1 MVDLSK
7 HLARARQALERRN
20 YDLALEITEECQE
33 VEPSNLENYRILLD
47 AAKRRAKE
55 GGKKGM
61 FGTMS
66 MPQMSKDPHKI
77 LTATVKKMTKTPDA
91 KNFAA
96 AGDAAT
102 KLHQSGVKGL
112 GEVAIIFYEEQRAT
126 GLFSAEVLWNLATL
140 YADRFKASGQAD
152 PEALEKALKTMAE
165 LERAV
170 PNHQEA
176 GRTIKNWEAMRSM
189 VKRSTAGAAT
199 DYRSQLSSDDKARR
213 QEAMN
218 RMIRTAEDAK
228 EVLGYIEQDL
238 GVTPTDKSL
247 WVKKGD
253 IHRQMRQHA
262 EAHAAYEKAQEIDP
276 HDFVVTMRLGDTRV
290 AEITGRIEAAKAA
303 GQDIT
308 ELSREMLQIEIEEYR
323 RRVERQPTE
332 MMHRYNLGQRL
343 FKAGE
348 IKGAASEF
356 QQTVRDPKLRRPS
369 HRYLGACFT
378 KERLFPLAIQQYD
391 SYLKLVDDD
400 AADEAKEVRYSVARL
415 HEEAGSKEVA
425 ATHYQ
430 RLVEIDLGF
439 RDAATRL
446 SKLRE

>member
-66 MPQMSKDPHKI
+66 LPQMSKDPHKI
-77 LTATVKKMTKTPDA
+77 LTALVKKMAKAPDG
-91 KNFAA
+91 KSFAA

-102 KLHQSGVKGL
+102 KLHQGGAKGL

-126 GLFSAEVLWNLATL
+126 GLFSPDVLWNLATL

-152 PEALEKALKTMAE
+152 AEALEKALKTMAE

-228 EVLGYIEQDL
+228 EVLGYIDQDL
-238 GVTPTDKSL
+238 GVTPSDKSL

-253 IHRQMRQHA
+253 IHRQMREYV
-262 EAHAAYEKAQEIDP
+262 EAHGAYEKAQGIDA

-290 AEITGRIEAAKAA
+290 AVIIQKIEQAKAA
-303 GQDIT
+303 GQDT
-308 ELSREMLQIEIEEYR
+308 AALQREQLEVEIEEYR

-332 MMHRYNLGQRL
+332 MLHHFNLGRRL
-343 FKAGE
+343 FDAGE
-348 IKGAASEF
+348 IKAAAAEF
-356 QQTVRDPKLRRPS
+356 QQTVRDPKLRRTS
-369 HRYLGACFT
+369 HSYLGACFT
-378 KERLFPLAIQQYD
+378 KERLFPLAIQQYE

-400 AADEAKEVRYSVARL
+400 AADEAKKVRYQLARL
-415 HEEAGSKEVA
+415 HEETGSKESA
-425 ATHYQ
+425 ATHYE
-430 RLVEIDLGF
+430 RLVEIDLGY

-446 SKLRE
+446 SNLRG